1 MSTPASTVAERPSR
15 PPGFDMTYQPEEQT
29 FGPPWLSRAPSLV
42 YLGIALCVGGLLIA
56 GENSGSNTTL
66 FDFVVAQDRQRTMGM
81 RTFAIV
87 LMVGSVA
94 SVLRAGMRGVRIFP
108 GGVEAR
114 DVRNWV
120 IPYVRRY
127 TWPQLEKIILDA
139 KTSVA
144 VDLWDGRREYLPEVN
159 DRPGLEAT
167 LERVALARA
176 IPISGGSAFENWEDT
191 QGAKMLDA
199 NELDATEAD
208 RAPSSAS

>member
-1 MSTPASTVAERPSR
+1 
-15 PPGFDMTYQPEEQT
+15 MTYQPEEQS
-29 FGPPWLSRAPSLV
+29 FGPPWLSRVPSLV
-42 YLGIALCVGGLLIA
+42 YFGAALCVA
-56 GENSGSNTTL
+56 GILVIGESSGSNSTL
-66 FDFVVAQDRQRTMGM
+66 FEFVVAQDRNRTMGM

-94 SVLRAGMRGVRIFP
+94 SVLRAGMRGVRVFP

-114 DVRNWV
+114 DVRNWF

-127 TWPQLEKIILDA
+127 TWPQLEKIILDH

-159 DRPGLEAT
+159 DRPALEAT

-176 IPISGGSAFENWEDT
+176 IPISGGTAFETWEDT
-191 QGAKMLDA
+191 QGAMMLDA
-199 NELDATEAD
+199 SEREATEAD
-208 RAPSSAS
+208 RPPASESRAT

>member
-1 MSTPASTVAERPSR
+1 
-15 PPGFDMTYQPEEQT
+15 MTYQPEEQS
-29 FGPPWLSRAPSLV
+29 FGPPWLSRLPSLV
-42 YLGIALCVGGLLIA
+42 YLAAALAVGAVLLI
-56 GENSGSNTTL
+56 GESSSSNSQL

-87 LMVGSVA
+87 LMIGSVA
-94 SVLRAGMRGVRIFP
+94 SVLRAGMRGVRIVP

-114 DVRNWV
+114 DIRNWF

-127 TWPQLEKIILDA
+127 TWPQLEKIILD
-139 KTSVA
+139 TSPSVA
-144 VDLWDGRREYLPEVN
+144 VDLWDGRREYLPQVN
-159 DRPGLEAT
+159 DQAGLEAT

-199 NELDATEAD
+199 AEQSTTT
-208 RAPSSAS
+208 AS

>member
-1 MSTPASTVAERPSR
+1 
-15 PPGFDMTYQPEEQT
+15 MTYQPEEQS
-29 FGPPWLSRAPSLV
+29 FGPPWLSRLPSLV
-42 YLGIALCVGGLLIA
+42 YLGAALCVAAILVI
-56 GENSGSNTTL
+56 GENSGSNSTL
-66 FDFVVAQDRQRTMGM
+66 FDFVVAEDRNRTMGI

-127 TWPQLEKIILDA
+127 TWPQLEKIILDNGA
-139 KTSVA
+139 SVA

-176 IPISGGSAFENWEDT
+176 IPISGGSAFETWEDT

-199 NELDATEAD
+199 TERDAAELD
-208 RAPSSAS
+208 RASSPAV